1 MAVDRIRAG
10 NDAFAGAL
18 REPAAAG
25 GGE

>member
-10 NDAFAGAL
+10 NDVFAGAL